1 MTKTQK
7 KLKKARRHA
16 ASKASRVPSKAT
28 LGDSVSSISR
38 QITESQATSIQISN
52 LQDELISV
60 DEACELVGISRSTL
74 DRAAKSES
82 IPGRVKILGR
92 VRYHRPTL
100 EAWLTAQVTSA
111 L

>member
-1 MTKTQK
+1 MTKAQR
-7 KLKKARRHA
+7 KLKKARSHA
-16 ASKASRVPSKAT
+16 ASKVSNKAV
-28 LGDSVSSISR
+28 LGDSASSLSR
-38 QITESQATSIQISN
+38 EDTSSVAVTTQIGD
-52 LQDELISV
+52 LKGELISV
-60 DEACELVGISRSTL
+60 GEACELVGISRSTL

>member
-16 ASKASRVPSKAT
+16 ASKASGVSSKAT
-28 LGDSVSSISR
+28 LGDSAPSLSR
-38 QITESQATSIQISN
+38 QDTNSVAVTTQIGD
-52 LQDELISV
+52 LKGELISV
-60 DEACELVGISRSTL
+60 AEACELVGISRSTL

-100 EAWLTAQVTSA
+100 EAWLTAQVASA
-111 L
+111 M

>member
-1 MTKTQK
+1 MTKAQK
-7 KLKKARRHA
+7 KSRKARRNA
-16 ASKASRVPSKAT
+16 GSKAFNQA
-28 LGDSVSSISR
+28 VSSRSASSLSR
-38 QITESQATSIQISN
+38 QITESQATSMHISN

-60 DEACELVGISRSTL
+60 AEACELVGISRSTL